1 MEDDV
6 ARPHMIVAM
15 VLQCEGRELVRVLIV
30 TEHQGS
36 GGAVDVSHA
45 PDGPHERIFA
55 EEPLPKCIDMTCGD
69 GSRHSRPRTTVLPVV
84 QVVLD
89 SAMLITGKAAMIGL
103 TMQTGAAQTP
113 LEVDELGRRIGLKAL
128 PFGANAGHGEVLIH
142 ETSVPDATDTTL
154 TAVSMRDANEDDVD
168 DDDDQDD
175 DDNDND
181 NVATAIRWS

>member
-1 MEDDV
+1 MCIRD
-6 ARPHMIVAM
+6 R
-15 VLQCEGRELVRVLIV
+15 GR
-30 TEHQGS
+30 
-36 GGAVDVSHA
+36 GGRVDVSHT
-45 PDGPHERIFA
+45 PDGTHKRILA
-55 EEPLPKCIDMTCGD
+55 EQHLSKRIDMPCGD
-69 GSRHSRPRTTVLPVV
+69 GTWHSRSRPTVLPVV

-103 TMQTGAAQTP
+103 TVQTGAAQTP